1 MTKDMKKKNTIDS
14 ILEQIPE
21 PIYHYEDASL
31 LSEADYYGASRLVAE
46 KLGLSDVPFSFAGWR
61 HGWMHVP
68 LKYVQQLTV
77 WGKKDSHFLT
87 AQEDHAYFLKQ
98 HGISATAVGM
108 PFIYA
113 EAIDNSLRIPNTLL
127 VMPQHTLPYVPN
139 VGEEEKYVQDI
150 EKIRHD
156 FDAVVFCIHH
166 SCYEHG
172 IWPALLKKY
181 KFPMIIG
188 ASATQTNAITRLQ
201 KVFSIFEF
209 VTTNT
214 IGSHLPYAAYCGVKV
229 SIYGNYS
236 DFSKYDFSN
245 DPFAKANPELIDF
258 DIKHSTEVYVRNL
271 LPFIFC
277 KHPRDAKESKSWADV
292 ELGVKNKKSAQELA
306 ELLGWNDLIFQKH
319 MRIAKT
325 KKKEDKLKENLFDD
339 ILSMLTLAKKYRNNF
354 AIYGAGNIGKKILRI
369 LHIYDLRPICI
380 FDREYHSIQNIS
392 DIPVK
397 NPHDIFG
404 QNLDAIIIASFAHSE
419 DIDSYI
425 NEIDSRV
432 VTWKTK

>member
-1 MTKDMKKKNTIDS
+1 MKKKNTIDS

-21 PIYHYEDASL
+21 PIYHHEDAGL
-31 LSEADYYGASRLVAE
+31 LSEADYYGASLLIAD
-46 KLGLSDVPFSFAGWR
+46 KLGLPDVPFSFAGWR

-68 LKYVQQLTV
+68 LKYVQQLTI
-77 WGKKDSHFLT
+77 WGGKDSHFLT

-98 HGISATAVGM
+98 HGINATAVGM
-108 PFIYA
+108 PFIYEDA
-113 EAIDNSLRIPNTLL
+113 RESDIRIPNTLL

-277 KHPRDAKESKSWADV
+277 DHPKDAKESIIWAEA
-292 ELGVKNKKSAQELA
+292 ELGVKNKKSAEQIA
-306 ELLGWNDLIFQKH
+306 KLLGWYDADYQH
-319 MRIAKT
+319 QMATAKLT
-325 KKKEDKLKENLFDD
+325 KLKNKYKELT
-339 ILSMLTLAKKYRNNF
+339 LGSVCSMLELARQYSDNF
-354 AIYGAGNIGKKILRI
+354 AVYGAGNIGAMMLKILRSSG
-369 LHIYDLRPICI
+369 LKPRCI
-380 FDREYHSIQNIS
+380 FDKQYQQLSEFDGLPVRNPDDIS
-392 DIPVK
+392 NLGLDV
-397 NPHDIFG
+397 IFV
-404 QNLDAIIIASFAHSE
+404 ASFAHKE
-419 DIDSYI
+419 EIEKYI
-425 NEIDSRV
+425 ASINSVILV
-432 VTWKTK
+432 WTAN

>member
-1 MTKDMKKKNTIDS
+1 MKKKNIIDI
-14 ILEQIPE
+14 ILEKIPE
-21 PIYHYEDASL
+21 PIYHHEDANS
-31 LSEADYYGASRLVAE
+31 LSEADYYGASLLIAD
-46 KLGLSDVPFSFAGWR
+46 KIGLSHVPFSSAGWR

-68 LKYVQQLTV
+68 LKYVQQLTI

-87 AQEDHAYFLKQ
+87 AQEDHALFLKQ
-98 HGISATAVGM
+98 HGIDATAVGM

-113 EAIDNSLRIPNTLL
+113 DALDSHIRIPNTLL

-139 VGEEEKYVQDI
+139 VGDEEKYVQDI
-150 EKIRHD
+150 EKIRDD

-172 IWPALLKKY
+172 IWPSLLKKY

-201 KVFSIFEF
+201 KIFSIFEF

-229 SIYGNYS
+229 SIYGKYS

-258 DIKHSTEVYVRNL
+258 DIKHSTEIYVRNL

-277 KHPRDAKESKSWADV
+277 KHPKDAKESISWAAA
-292 ELGVKNKKSAQELA
+292 ELGVKNKKTAPELA
-306 ELLGWNDLIFQKH
+306 ELLGWGDLNFQKDMH
-319 MRIAKT
+319 IAKT
-325 KKKEDKLKENLFDD
+325 KKKENRLKEDLLNDV
-339 ILSMLTLAKKYRNNF
+339 LSLLTLAKKYKNNF
-354 AIYGAGNIGKKILRI
+354 AIYGAGNIGEKILKI
-369 LHIYDLRPICI
+369 LSVYDLRPTCI
-380 FDREYHSIQNIS
+380 FDNKYNSIQEMSGIS
-392 DIPVK
+392 VK
-397 NPHDIFG
+397 DPNEIFNN
-404 QNLDAIIIASFAHSE
+404 NLDAIIIASFAHSKE
-419 DIDSYI
+419 IESYI
-425 NEIDSRV
+425 KKIDDRV
-432 VTWKTK
+432 ETWKAN

>member
-1 MTKDMKKKNTIDS
+1 MKQKNITDMIMR
-14 ILEQIPE
+14 LIPE
-21 PIYHYEDASL
+21 PIYHHEDASL

-127 VMPQHTLPYVPN
+127 VMPQHTLPYVPS
-139 VGEEEKYVQDI
+139 VGDEEKYIQDI
-150 EKIRHD
+150 EKIRRD
-156 FDAVVFCIHH
+156 FDAVIFCIHH

-172 IWPALLKKY
+172 IWPALLKKHN
-181 KFPMIIG
+181 FPMIVG
-188 ASATQTNAITRLQ
+188 ASASQTNAINRLQ
-201 KVFSIFEF
+201 KIFSIFEF

-214 IGSHLPYAAYCGVKV
+214 IGSHLPYAAYCGTKV
-229 SIYGNYS
+229 SIYGKYS
-236 DFSKYDFSN
+236 DFSKYNFSQ
-245 DPFAKANPELIDF
+245 DPFAIANPELIDF
-258 DIKHSTEVYVRNL
+258 DIKHSTETYVKNL
-271 LPFIFC
+271 IPFMFC
-277 KHPRDAKESKSWADV
+277 EHPKYAKESVSWAQS
-292 ELGVKNKKSAQELA
+292 ELGLNNKKSAQELA
-306 ELLGWNDLIFQKH
+306 ELLGWNNEEFQQK
-319 MRIAKT
+319 MRAV
-325 KKKEDKLKENLFDD
+325 KLKRADNQRKETILNDM
-339 ILSMLTLAKKYRNNF
+339 LSMLSLAKKYKNNF
-354 AIYGAGNIGKKILRI
+354 AIYGAGNIGEKILKI
-369 LHIYDLRPICI
+369 LSLYDLRPICI
-380 FDREYHSIQNIS
+380 FDKEYQSIQNIS
-392 DIPVK
+392 DISVK
-397 NPHDIFG
+397 DPNDIYG

-419 DIDSYI
+419 DIESYI
-425 NEIDSRV
+425 KEIDSRV